1 MGIRE
6 LVERFE
12 GHLTPA
18 DRRLIQVLLARPG
31 EGGFLSSIELAERAN
46 VHPTTVVR
54 LARKLGFSGY
64 ADLRRAFREEA
75 VADSGAERMRKRLA
89 KMADGS
95 ILRSLIESEIHALQS
110 VPDHISQ
117 EQMEAAADTLIGCR
131 QVIVFGVG
139 HASALAD
146 LIARRLNRSGYPART
161 LHHIDWETPE
171 AVLDT
176 GPDTVLIAFTFR
188 NIMPGLSGLLSHIQG
203 AGAKSIV
210 ISDLIGPALRPQPN
224 VLLAASRGREGDS
237 QSLTV
242 PMAICNALILE
253 LSKRDGGK
261 SVESLQR
268 LVKVRGNLSQTTER
282 LVPEPVKPAPRRGR
296 QKSKK

>member
-6 LVERFE
+6 LVEGFE
-12 GHLTPA
+12 GRLTPA

-31 EGGFLSSIELAERAN
+31 EGGFLSSIELAERAK

-75 VADSGAERMRKRLA
+75 VADSGADRMRKRLA

-110 VPDHISQ
+110 VPEHITQ
-117 EQMEAAADTLIGCR
+117 EQMEAAADTLIGSR
-131 QVIVFGVG
+131 QVFVYGVG

-146 LIARRLNRSGYPART
+146 LLARRLNRSGYRARA

-171 AVLDT
+171 MVMT
-176 GPDTVLIAFTFR
+176 SGPDTVVVAFAFR
-188 NIMPGLSGLLSHIQG
+188 HIPPGLSGLLTFVMQE
-203 AGAKSIV
+203 GAKTIV
-210 ISDLIGPALRPQPN
+210 VSDLIGPALRPQPD

-253 LSKRDGGK
+253 LSKRDDGQ
-261 SVESLQR
+261 SVGSLQR
-268 LVKVRGNLSQTTER
+268 LVEVRQSLSESTEK
-282 LVPEPVKPAPRRGR
+282 LVPEPTRSAPRKRR
-296 QKSKK
+296 QDPKK

>member
-1 MGIRE
+1 MGVRE

-12 GHLTPA
+12 GRLTPA

-31 EGGFLSSIELAERAN
+31 EGGFLSSIELAERAD

-54 LARKLGFSGY
+54 LARKLGYKGY

-75 VADSGAERMRKRLA
+75 VADSGAERMQKRLA
-89 KMADGS
+89 KMADRS
-95 ILRSLIESEIHALQS
+95 ILRSLIESEIQALQS

-117 EQMEAAADTLIGCR
+117 EQMEAAADLLIGCN
-131 QVIVFGVG
+131 QVVVFGVG
-139 HASALAD
+139 HASALAG
-146 LIARRLNRSGYPART
+146 LMARRLNRSGYQAQA

-171 AVLDT
+171 IILKT
-176 GPDTVLIAFTFR
+176 GPGTVVVAFAFR
-188 NIMPGLSGLLSHIQG
+188 HIPPGLSGLLSHMVG
-203 AGAKSIV
+203 EGAKSIV
-210 ISDLIGPALRPQPN
+210 ISDLIGPALRPQPD

-253 LSKRDGGK
+253 LSKRDNGQ
-261 SVESLQR
+261 SVDSLQH
-268 LVKVRGNLSQTTER
+268 LVKVRKNLSESTEK
-282 LVPEPVKPAPRRGR
+282 LVPEPTKSAPRQRR
-296 QKSKK
+296 QKPEK